1 MVSLS
6 NHAKVIEL
14 CAQYGVRVCFA
25 DLGDWGKA
33 ELRAEYG
40 PDVPEIRINRHL
52 SADLVEF
59 AILHEL
65 YHHREAIGQIAVL
78 PSRSAREAAA
88 DAYAARLLE
97 VQA

>member
-1 MVSLS
+1 VK
-6 NHAKVIEL
+6 AATL

-33 ELRAEYG
+33 ELRAEYD
-40 PDVPEIRINRHL
+40 PEVPEIRINRNL
-52 SADLVEF
+52 LGDLVEF

-78 PSRSAREAAA
+78 PSRSARESAA

-97 VQA
+97 VEA

>member
-1 MVSLS
+1 VK
-6 NHAKVIEL
+6 ATTL

-33 ELRAEYG
+33 ELRAEYD
-40 PDVPEIRINRHL
+40 PDVPEIRINRNL
-52 SADLVEF
+52 VDDLVEF

-88 DAYAARLLE
+88 DAHAARLLE
-97 VQA
+97 VEA